1 MLLTNTIVLLL
12 AGTVVL
18 AAQQIAPTNPPPA
31 NPPAAASPPALPPE
45 QQETWRL
52 TSQQLVPRNSP
63 APARM
68 PLPPGTQEHKDIE
81 YVDHGGHNRM
91 LDIFLPEKVEGKLP
105 AVIWIHGG
113 LSGRKGGWC
122 PALSLLTRGYAVVEI
137 NFRLCLAD
145 KAPFPAQIYDCKA
158 AVRWL
163 RAHADEYH
171 FDPDHIGVWAHSSG
185 SHLAV
190 LLGVS
195 ANVPQLEGD
204 EGNLQYSSAVQAVV
218 DWSGFVDPVT
228 AYNYSPKNPKNGVV
242 ELVGSGDPNVVTE
255 DKVIASSPL
264 TYVHAGAPPFLIRH
278 GTQDA
283 FVSPKN
289 SEKLYAALQAA
300 GVESTYEPVPGQK
313 HIIDGTDLEQEAG
326 DFFDKHLKPVAA
338 TK

>member
-1 MLLTNTIVLLL
+1 MLLTKTIASLFMSAGLLK
-12 AGTVVL
+12 
-18 AAQQIAPTNPPPA
+18 AQQIAPTNTPPA
-31 NPPAAASPPALPPE
+31 NPPAAVPLPALPPE

-68 PLPPGTQEHKDIE
+68 PLPPGTQVHKDIE
-81 YVDHGGHNRM
+81 YVDHGGRDRT
-91 LDIFLPEKVEGKLP
+91 LDIFLPEK
-105 AVIWIHGG
+105 A
-113 LSGRKGGWC
+113 GRKGGWC

-137 NFRLCLAD
+137 NFRLCLVD

-163 RAHADEYH
+163 RAHAAEYH
-171 FDPDHIGVWAHSSG
+171 LDPDHIGVWAHSSG

-195 ANVPQLEGD
+195 GNVPQLEGD

-242 ELVGSGDPNVVTE
+242 ELVGSGDPNAVNE
-255 DKVIASSPL
+255 EKVIASSPL

-278 GTQDA
+278 GTNDA

-300 GVESTYEPVPGQK
+300 GAESTYEPVPGQK

-326 DFFDKHLKPVAA
+326 DFFDKHLKPAA
-338 TK
+338 SKR